1 MFAQTTFYSQ
11 DFEISND
18 WTITQPGYSNNQNFW
33 VYGTGTAGATTGAA
47 TYSGSRSIQIW
58 RYQNAG
64 GGSFSADYNGSST
77 GGYTRILER

>member
-33 VYGTGTAGATTGAA
+33 VYATGTAGATTGAA
-47 TYSGSRSIQIW
+47 TWWNKIYADLEIPER
-58 RYQNAG
+58 RHPTL
-64 GGSFSADYNGSST
+64 SADYNGSFYRRLHSNS
-77 GGYTRILER
+77 